1 MPRGRPTKYKAEY
14 CDEVLP
20 FMSQGYSITAFAG
33 HLGVS
38 RQTIYDWMD
47 AHSDFLDAIK
57 KGEAASAMW
66 WESALRNTTMTGEGN
81 ASAAIFGLKNRVPR
95 EWRDKQVNE
104 HVGKDDSE
112 LKVSWQK

>member
-1 MPRGRPTKYKAEY
+1 MPGGRPTKYKKEF

-20 FMSQGYSITAFAG
+20 FMSQGFSITAFAG

-38 RQTIYDWMD
+38 RQTVYDWMN
-47 AHSDFLDAIK
+47 AHPEFLDAIK
-57 KGEAASAMW
+57 QGEAASAKW
-66 WESALRNTTMTGEGN
+66 WEEALRNTVLTGQGN
-81 ASAAIFGLKNRVPR
+81 ATAAIFGLKNRIPS

-112 LKVSWQK
+112 LKITWQK